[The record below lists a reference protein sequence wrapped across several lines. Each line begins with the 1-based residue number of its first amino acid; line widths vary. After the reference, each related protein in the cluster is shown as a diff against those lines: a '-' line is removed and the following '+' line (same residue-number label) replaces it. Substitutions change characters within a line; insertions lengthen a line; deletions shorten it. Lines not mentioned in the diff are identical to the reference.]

1 MASHESTARNI
12 AAIISQI
19 QARCVTEC
27 GYSMSPEDIE
37 RLVDSDMYE
46 LFNEYS
52 FTEKEILMF
61 IGSAEKLWATP

>member
-19 QARCVTEC
+19 QARCVAEC

-52 FTEKEILMF
+52 VTEKEILMF